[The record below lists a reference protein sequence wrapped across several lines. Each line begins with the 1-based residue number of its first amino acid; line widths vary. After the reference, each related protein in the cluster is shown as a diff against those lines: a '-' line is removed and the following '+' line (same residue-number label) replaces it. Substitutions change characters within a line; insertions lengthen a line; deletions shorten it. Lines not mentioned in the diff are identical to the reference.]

1 MNTNIDKEINYCVH
15 TSVGSTPSCHVRDD
29 GQADVSESIW
39 SSIETSVEGI
49 APGKVWAD
57 VEIPVGDVV
66 CIQVNDNI
74 SDKLYNYEY

>member
-15 TSVGSTPSCHVRDD
+15 TSVGSAPSCHVRDD

-49 APGKVWAD
+49 AQDKVWAD

-66 CIQVNDNI
+66 YTWVHTTV
-74 SDKLYNYEY
+74 SDTLYNYEY

>member
-1 MNTNIDKEINYCVH
+1 MNMTI
-15 TSVGSTPSCHVRDD
+15 D
-29 GQADVSESIW
+29 GQLYDITRRIYYSNIVVDLLGSLTKSAYIKTQD
-39 SSIETSVEGI
+39 
-49 APGKVWAD
+49 KVWAD